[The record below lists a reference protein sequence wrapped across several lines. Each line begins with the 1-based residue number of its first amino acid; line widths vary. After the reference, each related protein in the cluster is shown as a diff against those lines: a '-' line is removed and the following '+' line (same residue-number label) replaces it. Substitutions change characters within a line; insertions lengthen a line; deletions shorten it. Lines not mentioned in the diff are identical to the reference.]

1 MVVYK
6 EIAKYMW
13 FCFLILEK
21 LEIFFN
27 RQYFSL
33 TPSVWM
39 ACSKMASLSTLR
51 CQGMRWMAML
61 CVRARLV
68 SERSE
73 SLLQELSF
81 LISGSGPKQLIRENY
96 SAIIRSSCIFTKSW
110 YWTRVYLYKTDR
122 ICTDYNSIRHLKQ
135 HTHWLFGELCANF
148 CTPATA
154 SGKYFSVV

>member
-1 MVVYK
+1 MVYK

-13 FCFLILEK
+13 FYFLILEK
-21 LEIFFN
+21 LEVLFN

-33 TPSVWM
+33 TLSVWM

-51 CQGMRWMAML
+51 CKGMRWKAML

-73 SLLQELSF
+73 SLLKELSF
-81 LISGSGPKQLIRENY
+81 LISGSGPMQLIRENY
-96 SAIIRSSCIFTKSW
+96 LAIIRSSCIFTKSW
-110 YWTRVYLYKTDR
+110 YWTRIYLYKSDR
-122 ICTDYNSIRHLKQ
+122 IRTDYNSIRHLKRY
-135 HTHWLFGELCANF
+135 THWLFGGLYANL

-154 SGKYFSVV
+154 SRKYFSVV